1 MFKSSM
7 KRKSTYNY
15 DNIVNLVVY
24 TITTL
29 IAITKTLFYQ
39 EEEEG
44 TTHEFYQFKFKYIRS
59 ISQANMFKW
68 SLRRKSTYNYGDIIN
83 PVLYTFITSIAT
95 TKTLF
100 YQDEDEETTQKFY
113 QFKFCWR
120 DEGVV
125 NLHNNGWLEDG
136 HMVMVPARIK
146 AKEYKVITDLAH
158 GNSIKTRKEELDR
171 GDENLNL

>member
-1 MFKSSM
+1 M

-59 ISQANMFKW
+59 ISQANMFK
-68 SLRRKSTYNYGDIIN
+68 
-83 PVLYTFITSIAT
+83 
-95 TKTLF
+95 
-100 YQDEDEETTQKFY
+100 
-113 QFKFCWR
+113 
-120 DEGVV
+120 
-125 NLHNNGWLEDG
+125 
-136 HMVMVPARIK
+136 
-146 AKEYKVITDLAH
+146 
-158 GNSIKTRKEELDR
+158 
-171 GDENLNL
+171 